1 VYEPGTLLAGKYRV
15 AHTLGRGGMG
25 VVVAAEHVELRTTVA
40 IKVLSDKYAGRPDVV
55 ERFLREARASAQL
68 RSDHVCRVFDVD
80 RFDTG
85 VPYIVMELLLGRDL
99 AKLLRMN
106 GPLDVATA
114 TDYVLQACDAV
125 REAHAAH
132 IVHRDLKPGNLFLT
146 QRRDG
151 APFVKVLDFGVAKA
165 PSDDELSL
173 TGEQTVVGSPS
184 YMAPEQIRASKD
196 SEPRS
201 DIWSLGVILYEL
213 VAGRPPFQGAT
224 LGDLAVRVATEP
236 FPPLH
241 HVPIGYAMIVGR
253 CLEKDPANRFQTIDE
268 LAGALATCV
277 ERAPAAAAPRVRLP
291 PPQMIQTLDERS
303 GPLPTT
309 TTLRSASGM
318 IEKKRSEPRRWLVI
332 GTAAAIGIGIG
343 LGVILG
349 GSSGDDDTPAPIAKP
364 TPATQPAPPPEPKP
378 APEPPKA
385 PEPVKRAV
393 AEPADAG
400 VAPVKP
406 PDDVKRPVHKPAV
419 KPKTK
424 EQVGESR
431 I

>member
-25 VVVAAEHVELRTTVA
+25 LVVAADHVELRTTVA
-40 IKVLSDKYAGRPDVV
+40 IKVLSDKYAGRADIV

-80 RFDTG
+80 RLETG
-85 VPYIVMELLLGRDL
+85 VPYIVMELLVGRDL
-99 AKLLRMN
+99 AKLLRVS
-106 GPLDVATA
+106 GPVDIATA

-125 REAHAAH
+125 REAHAAG

-151 APFVKVLDFGVAKA
+151 APLVKVLDFGVAKA
-165 PSDDELSL
+165 QSETELSL
-173 TGEQTVVGSPS
+173 TGEQAVVGSPT
-184 YMAPEQIRASKD
+184 YMAPEQIRASKTA
-196 SEPRS
+196 EPRS

-213 VAGRPPFQGAT
+213 VAGYPPFQGAT
-224 LGDLAVRVATEP
+224 IGDLAVRVATEP
-236 FPPLH
+236 FPPLQH
-241 HVPIGYAMIVGR
+241 APIGYAMIVAR
-253 CLEKDPANRFQTIDE
+253 CLEKEPDHRFQSIDE
-268 LAGALATCV
+268 LAAALTACV
-277 ERAPAAAAPRVRLP
+277 ERAPAAAVPAVRP
-291 PPQMIQTLDERS
+291 PPPALIQTLEER

-318 IEKKRSEPRRWLVI
+318 IARQRSEPRRWLVI
-332 GTAAAIGIGIG
+332 GTAAAIGIGVG
-343 LGVILG
+343 LGFILG
-349 GSSGDDDTPAPIAKP
+349 GSSDDDPPAPVARP
-364 TPATQPAPPPEPKP
+364 TPPPPEPPKP
-378 APEPPKA
+378 APEPAPAAAKA
-385 PEPVKRAV
+385 PEPAV
-393 AEPADAG
+393 AEPVDAG
-400 VAPVKP
+400 AAPVKP
-406 PDDVKRPVHKPAV
+406 VHKPVV